1 MMSAQDYRDV
11 RLGWGDRGVDL
22 GGNYDWLDGVTR
34 TGFSM
39 HHTLTV
45 SGGNERSN
53 YRVSADYRDANGI
66 DLRSNREEY
75 GARASV
81 SHTTKGGL
89 FTVQL
94 NVAPRII
101 YRDNADWGVFKDAL
115 EANPTTPLMNPENQ
129 AQYYNF
135 NGQVVGSN
143 PVERQVLETNHSDTK
158 LLDWDGT
165 LKLNLLPLFA
175 KNGDSAHNLSTQI
188 MFADHQYSNNDSW
201 FRPSTSTECINNGH
215 ESMSGNK
222 IGAVNDAI
230 VNVLPMLEDISS
242 SNPDAEIKVAALEFS
257 NGTKWLYNEPKSVE
271 DFKWIDV
278 QAGGLTSLGEA
289 CLELNS
295 KLSRSGY
302 MKSAS
307 GSYAPAIIL
316 LSDGGPT
323 DNFDGGLQTIQGNNW
338 FKNAIRIAIA
348 IGDDAD
354 LDVLARFTGNSEAV
368 IKVQNIDA
376 LKQIIRIVAVTSSQI
391 GSKSSSAGDTSKQD
405 QVIKDVNQ
413 AVDNIDGASTAAAPD
428 SSSYDDWD

>member
-1 MMSAQDYRDV
+1 MS
-11 RLGWGDRGVDL
+11 
-22 GGNYDWLDGVTR
+22 
-34 TGFSM
+34 
-39 HHTLTV
+39 
-45 SGGNERSN
+45 
-53 YRVSADYRDANGI
+53 
-66 DLRSNREEY
+66 
-75 GARASV
+75 
-81 SHTTKGGL
+81 
-89 FTVQL
+89 
-94 NVAPRII
+94 
-101 YRDNADWGVFKDAL
+101 
-115 EANPTTPLMNPENQ
+115 
-129 AQYYNF
+129 
-135 NGQVVGSN
+135 
-143 PVERQVLETNHSDTK
+143 
-158 LLDWDGT
+158 LLDDAVSVPRRTMT
-165 LKLNLLPLFA
+165 LFFLI
-175 KNGDSAHNLSTQI
+175 D
-188 MFADHQYSNNDSW
+188 
-201 FRPSTSTECINNGH
+201 TSG
-215 ESMSGNK
+215 SMSGNK

-230 VNVLPMLEDISS
+230 VNVMPMLEDISS

-289 CLELNS
+289 CLELNT

-428 SSSYDDWD
+428 TSSYDDWD

>member
-1 MMSAQDYRDV
+1 MS
-11 RLGWGDRGVDL
+11 
-22 GGNYDWLDGVTR
+22 
-34 TGFSM
+34 
-39 HHTLTV
+39 
-45 SGGNERSN
+45 
-53 YRVSADYRDANGI
+53 
-66 DLRSNREEY
+66 
-75 GARASV
+75 
-81 SHTTKGGL
+81 
-89 FTVQL
+89 
-94 NVAPRII
+94 
-101 YRDNADWGVFKDAL
+101 
-115 EANPTTPLMNPENQ
+115 
-129 AQYYNF
+129 
-135 NGQVVGSN
+135 
-143 PVERQVLETNHSDTK
+143 
-158 LLDWDGT
+158 LLDDAVSVPRRTMT
-165 LKLNLLPLFA
+165 LFFLI
-175 KNGDSAHNLSTQI
+175 D
-188 MFADHQYSNNDSW
+188 
-201 FRPSTSTECINNGH
+201 TSG
-215 ESMSGNK
+215 SMSGNK

-242 SNPDAEIKVAALEFS
+242 SNPDAEIKVAAMEFS

-376 LKQIIRIVAVTSSQI
+376 LTQIIRIVAVTSSQI

-413 AVDNIDGASTAAAPD
+413 AVNNIDGASTAAAPD

>member
-1 MMSAQDYRDV
+1 MS
-11 RLGWGDRGVDL
+11 
-22 GGNYDWLDGVTR
+22 
-34 TGFSM
+34 
-39 HHTLTV
+39 
-45 SGGNERSN
+45 
-53 YRVSADYRDANGI
+53 
-66 DLRSNREEY
+66 
-75 GARASV
+75 
-81 SHTTKGGL
+81 
-89 FTVQL
+89 
-94 NVAPRII
+94 
-101 YRDNADWGVFKDAL
+101 
-115 EANPTTPLMNPENQ
+115 
-129 AQYYNF
+129 
-135 NGQVVGSN
+135 
-143 PVERQVLETNHSDTK
+143 
-158 LLDWDGT
+158 LLDDAVSVPRRTMT
-165 LKLNLLPLFA
+165 LFFLI
-175 KNGDSAHNLSTQI
+175 D
-188 MFADHQYSNNDSW
+188 
-201 FRPSTSTECINNGH
+201 TSG
-215 ESMSGNK
+215 SMSGNK

-242 SNPDAEIKVAALEFS
+242 SNPDAEIKVAAMEFS

-348 IGDDAD
+348 IGVEPDW
-354 LDVLARFTGNSEAV
+354 DVLARFTGNSEAV